1 MEKLNLI
8 LLTKYGTSIKPW
20 GNLHFA
26 LRLYVKRKVRE
37 VQSVPKRE
45 SNLAANGPWHQMKH
59 LTNAAICLMFTL
71 RHKIAPLQQNGE
83 IIWQFTQWD
92 CQAGGHQPG
101 PYKDIKDLVLCVM
114 YNSGLYWRTNATE
127 LSIKED
133 MMLIDINGIPHP
145 LSLGQVRVMIAIGW
159 ICILLSWA
167 LLNNLRIALLC
178 FS

>member
-71 RHKIAPLQQNGE
+71 RHKIAPLQQNGG
-83 IIWQFTQWD
+83 IIWPFTQWD

-101 PYKDIKDLVLCVM
+101 PYKDLIDLVLCVM
-114 YNSGLYWRTNATE
+114 WA
-127 LSIKED
+127 
-133 MMLIDINGIPHP
+133 P
-145 LSLGQVRVMIAIGW
+145 LKDQCHRAEHQGGHDADWHQRDPAPPEPGPGEGHDSH
-159 ICILLSWA
+159 
-167 LLNNLRIALLC
+167 
-178 FS
+178 